1 MWYHVVCF
9 GARPKFYT
17 SPSAGG
23 NSVLAPKYVIMA
35 SAPAGF
41 RQQGLFYHVSPG
53 EIAMSKILEINDG
66 NFDAEV
72 LGASIPVL
80 VDFWAPW
87 CGPCKAVTP
96 ILEALNTEQTDF
108 RVTKVNVDDCPELA
122 QKYGVRAIPTILLFK
137 DGAEV
142 GRKIGASG
150 KPELVQFVQ
159 DSVRAGASEDEK

>member
-1 MWYHVVCF
+1 
-9 GARPKFYT
+9 
-17 SPSAGG
+17 
-23 NSVLAPKYVIMA
+23 
-35 SAPAGF
+35 
-41 RQQGLFYHVSPG
+41 
-53 EIAMSKILEINDG
+53 MSKILEINDG

-108 RVTKVNVDDCPELA
+108 RVTKVNVDDSPELA